1 MVADSWSRFNQPKN
15 SRSGCLKLVF
25 LFTLETETM
34 SGVKVA
40 TAHSHSFQSGALSF
54 ISCAS
59 GRESLPLDENE
70 PSQPNEYKAGMSLQ
84 YQGSSVGWSN
94 LIYDEDSASNFNEWI
109 CRALILA
116 TVPTC
121 IEYRQLLGA
130 VQNSLFMFPNSKSVA
145 YARSGGLALLLS
157 NVRGNL

>member
-25 LFTLETETM
+25 LFTLVPPVACLHFPADHFDSHVLICTDLFLFILQETETM

-84 YQGSSVGWSN
+84 YQVIHLSVYFV
-94 LIYDEDSASNFNEWI
+94 IFK
-109 CRALILA
+109 
-116 TVPTC
+116 P
-121 IEYRQLLGA
+121 EYL
-130 VQNSLFMFPNSKSVA
+130 
-145 YARSGGLALLLS
+145 
-157 NVRGNL
+157 